1 MKYEKNI
8 VAALGFMAMSSFF
21 MVNVQAQ
28 EASAARPDV
37 VVDRPGTSG
46 PDASRPDIPNPAD
59 IEVTRENYDR
69 VVSMLAGKGLN
80 REQIKRWINASL
92 GAHNGRPDI
101 PNPADF
107 EVTRENYDR
116 VVSMLAGKGLN
127 RKQIQRWINASLGAH
142 ADRPD
147 RPMPTARV
155 KVAKNDVRAALTDR
169 RTRPEPVVRTVRQVR
184 PVRVTTRPVQR
195 VQRPVKRPVRP
206 QTRRTGG

>member
-8 VAALGFMAMSSFF
+8 IAALGFMAMSSIFTA
-21 MVNVQAQ
+21 NAQAQ

-37 VVDRPGTSG
+37 VVDRPGISG
-46 PDASRPDIPNPAD
+46 PVIFGPD
-59 IEVTRENYDR
+59 
-69 VVSMLAGKGLN
+69 VS
-80 REQIKRWINASL
+80 
-92 GAHNGRPDI
+92 RPDI

-127 RKQIQRWINASLGAH
+127 RKQIKRWINASLGAH

-155 KVAKNDVRAALTDR
+155 KVAKNDVRAVLADR
-169 RTRPEPVVRTVRQVR
+169 RTRPEPVVRTVRQVK
-184 PVRVTTRPVQR
+184 PVRVTTRPLQR